1 MAYELM
7 IQNGGN
13 CYFPILQSGVVWET
27 ERKGVPGKLSFTVIK
42 DDILNFQEGNAVVF
56 RKDNINLFY
65 GFIFTK
71 KRNKDGTIQVTA
83 YDQLRYL
90 KNKDTIQYENKKASE
105 VIQMLANDFHLQCGD
120 IADTGH
126 VMESV
131 TEEDTSLFDVIQ
143 AALDETLRATG
154 KLYVLYD
161 DFGKLTLQ
169 NIEALKTD
177 FLIDDMTGEDFDYQ
191 SSIDEQTYNK
201 IQLSYDNEDTGKRE
215 RFTAQ
220 DGENINSWGVLQYY
234 EALQSNTGAAAK
246 ANALLKLYNQK
257 TRKLTI
263 KNVLGDVRIRAGTAI
278 VVNLNLGDIIA
289 KNYMMVEKAKHTL
302 TDEAEH
308 FMDLTLIG
316 GEFIA

>member
-7 IQNGGN
+7 IQNNSN
-13 CYFPILQSGVVWET
+13 CYFPILQSGMVWET

-42 DDILNFQEGNAVVF
+42 DDVLNFQEGNAVVF

-143 AALDETLRATG
+143 AALDETLRVTG

-169 NIEALKTD
+169 NIEDLKTD

-220 DGENINSWGVLQYY
+220 DGEKINSWGVLQYH

-289 KNYMMVEKAKHTL
+289 KNHMMVEKAKHTF